1 MPGMASLSQAP
12 LSGGLVAPVVRPQPP
27 AIQRVRRRRRP
38 SGEPPPLPRHLNAS
52 GKWWLALS
60 AVVLVSWVGVVVT
73 GTMTAFDVVDT
84 RILQTVS
91 EFRSPGLTRAAEAA
105 GVLAGERA
113 LHVLWLL
120 PPLVLVVCR
129 RWRHLFVWLGVG
141 LLVADVGA
149 LLALALR
156 RPRPYEV
163 AVLGDWSGFA
173 MPSLPM
179 TVLATFL
186 VSTLY
191 ALVPAG
197 RRRSIGKWVVCGLL
211 VLTAASRIYLAQDH
225 PTGIFAGVVLG
236 VAVPLAAF
244 RLLTPNSVY
253 PVRYTRSRPAHLDVS
268 GARGE
273 AIVRAL
279 RDQLGLVATAVEPF
293 GLAGSGGS
301 TPLKITV
308 QATPGRGEERS
319 CVFGKLYAATHV
331 RSDRWYKL
339 GRALLYGRLE
349 DEKPFHSVRRLV
361 QYEDYILRL
370 FSDAGLP
377 VPHPLGIVEITPE
390 REYLLVTEFIAGA
403 KEAGEADIDEPLIDQ
418 GLAVVRRMWEIG
430 MAHRDIKP
438 ANLLVRDGT
447 LFLIDSAFAEVR
459 PSPWRQAVDLANM
472 MLVLALR
479 TDAETVYRRARLQ
492 FSDEEI
498 AEAFAATRGLTMPSQ
513 LRRML
518 RQQGRDLH
526 GDFLRLLPYRL
537 PPVRI
542 QRWTW
547 RRLGLTLVT
556 LAAALLLGVISVDV
570 LGSPL

>member
-1 MPGMASLSQAP
+1 MASLPQAP
-12 LSGGLVAPVVRPQPP
+12 PVPARAVPVPRPAPP
-27 AIQRVRRRRRP
+27 AIARVRSRRRP

-52 GKWWLALS
+52 GKWWLGMS
-60 AVVLVSWVGVVVT
+60 AAVLVLWVVVVVT
-73 GTMTAFDVVDT
+73 GTVTVFDVADT
-84 RILQTVS
+84 RILQAIS
-91 EFRSPGLTRAAEAA
+91 EVRSPGLTRVAEVA
-105 GVLAGERA
+105 GVLASA
-113 LHVLWLL
+113 KAIHVLWLANL
-120 PPLVLVVCR
+120 LLLAVFR

-141 LLVADVGA
+141 LLVANLGA
-149 LLALALR
+149 TLAMTLQ

-163 AVLGDWSGFA
+163 EVIGDWSGFS

-179 TVLATFL
+179 TVLAAFL
-186 VSTLY
+186 VSTVY
-191 ALVPAG
+191 ALVPPG
-197 RRRSIGKWVVCGLL
+197 RWRTRGKWLVCGLL
-211 VLTAASRIYLAQDH
+211 VITAASRLYQAQDH
-225 PTGIFAGVVLG
+225 PTGILAGVVLG
-236 VAVPLAAF
+236 VAAPLAAF
-244 RLLTPNSVY
+244 RLLTPNAVY
-253 PVRYTRSRPAHLDVS
+253 PVRYSRARPAHLDVS
-268 GARGE
+268 GDRGE

-279 RDQLGLVATAVEPF
+279 HDQLGVLATGVTPF

-308 QATPGRGEERS
+308 KTDPSATEDEG
-319 CVFGKLYAATHV
+319 CIFGKLYAATHV

-370 FSDAGLP
+370 FSEAGLP

-403 KEAGEADIDEPLIDQ
+403 KEAGEAEIDDSIIDQ
-418 GLAVVRRMWEIG
+418 GLMIVRRMWDIG

-479 TDAETVYRRARLQ
+479 TDAERVYRRARLQ

-547 RRLGLTLVT
+547 RRAGLTLVT
-556 LAAALLLGVISVDV
+556 LASAAAMAGIAVTL